1 MAKTRLPYPPV
12 AAIRLATLNRTA
24 SRTKSHASGL
34 NILGLR
40 L

>member
-1 MAKTRLPYPPV
+1 MAKTRFPYLPA

-24 SRTKSHASGL
+24 SRLNLIASGL